1 MRTPGDDF
9 DLVPGFRV
17 AEGAVA
23 RAEDVVAMRYCP
35 GATDD
40 GATTY
45 NVIDVIPAPGVVPPA
60 LRAQLT
66 TSACG
71 VCGTASIDLVRARTR
86 WPVNAD
92 PVEVAPATLA
102 GLPETLRATQQ
113 VFERTGGLHA
123 AALFMAN
130 GVLVCLRED
139 VGRHNAADK
148 MIGAMLRADRLPL
161 AGHVLLVS
169 GRVVRAR
176 TEGPGGRHPC
186 SRRGVGALE
195 PRGRP
200 GARRR
205 HDPGGVPARSLH
217 ECVCRIRADRSGG
230 PQPRGSVT
238 AHFSDAPERARSSF
252 SLTSACVTPSL

>member
-1 MRTPGDDF
+1 MGRVTATRKVLRLADSSVLTRPDTLVVEEPLEIRVGGAPLTVTMRTPGDDF
-9 DLVPGFRV
+9 DLVPGFLV

-60 LRAQLT
+60 PRAQLT

-123 AALFMAN
+123 AGLFMAN

-148 MIGAMLRADRLPL
+148 
-161 AGHVLLVS
+161 
-169 GRVVRAR
+169 
-176 TEGPGGRHPC
+176 
-186 SRRGVGALE
+186 
-195 PRGRP
+195 
-200 GARRR
+200 
-205 HDPGGVPARSLH
+205 
-217 ECVCRIRADRSGG
+217 
-230 PQPRGSVT
+230 
-238 AHFSDAPERARSSF
+238 
-252 SLTSACVTPSL
+252 